1 MKMGNMDLTILI
13 LVVGLYYALNKYR
26 YGFLTAVLIII
37 FLRAYKVLFY
47 KQCLIH

>member
-13 LVVGLYYALNKYR
+13 LVIGLYYALNKYR

-37 FLRAYKVLFY
+37 FCVLIKYYF
-47 KQCLIH
+47 INNV